1 MKNLS
6 ILDQREFI
14 ELRKYK
20 GKIQSSVLNKILE
33 EIQENVEKG
42 IAIKSS
48 IIFAYAN
55 HIDEVSKNKEL
66 FTIISTIIE
75 KYSPK
80 LGIENVS
87 ELILNS
93 LS

>member
-1 MKNLS
+1 MS
-6 ILDQREFI
+6 ILDQQEFI

-20 GKIQSSVLNKILE
+20 GKIQIQTIAKILD
-33 EIQENVEKG
+33 EIQENVQHG
-42 IAIKSS
+42 TSLRSS
-48 IIFAYAN
+48 IIFAYADN
-55 HIDEVSKNKEL
+55 VEEVSKNKNV

-80 LGIENVS
+80 LGIENIS
-87 ELILNS
+87 ELILNT

>member
-1 MKNLS
+1 MS
-6 ILDQREFI
+6 ILDQQEFI

-20 GKIQSSVLNKILE
+20 GKISISTLSKILD
-33 EIQENVEKG
+33 EIQENIEHG
-42 IAIKSS
+42 TTLKSA

-55 HIDEVSKNKEL
+55 SIDEITKNKDL

-80 LGIENVS
+80 LGIENIN
-87 ELILNS
+87 ELILNT